1 MGSDSRGLE
10 HTPVVRDDTRDDDAR
25 DDTRDTSREH
35 TRDESP
41 DRARDD
47 TRDDDPSDGD
57 DLSGL
62 DAAVID
68 ADVVMRQAGDENFPV
83 AMGILRRDHRRHLLA
98 VYGFARLVDDIGDE
112 ASGDR
117 VAQLDAFEGDL
128 RRVFDGT
135 PKLEV
140 LRRLQP
146 SVRELGLPI
155 EPFLALIEANRQDQV
170 VRRYATY
177 ADLAQYC
184 ALSADPVGRL
194 VLHVFGRAN
203 DERVAWSDRICTA
216 LQIVEHVQDVAEDLA
231 RDRIYL
237 PREDMDRFG
246 VTEADLGATHAT
258 PAVRRLIAFETHRAT
273 RLLRE
278 GAPLVRTLRGRERL
292 AIAGFVAGGRAAVS
306 AIKEVGFDVL
316 AHRARPGKATLLR
329 EMSGVLVRKR

>member
-10 HTPVVRDDTRDDDAR
+10 RAPVAR
-25 DDTRDTSREH
+25 DDTHGDTRDHAHDTHDDSCDHTREHSREH
-35 TRDESP
+35 D
-41 DRARDD
+41 AHA
-47 TRDDDPSDGD
+47 SDGEPIGID
-57 DLSGL
+57 S
-62 DAAVID
+62 AVID
-68 ADVVMRQAGDENFPV
+68 PDVVMRQAGDENFPV
-83 AMGILRRDHRRHLLA
+83 AMGILRPDHRRHLLA

-112 ASGDR
+112 AGGDR
-117 VAQLDAFEGDL
+117 VAQLDAFEDDL

-155 EPFLALIEANRQDQV
+155 EPFLGLIEANRQDQV

-177 ADLAQYC
+177 PDLAAYC

-246 VTEADLGATHAT
+246 VTEADLGAPRAT

-306 AIKEVGFDVL
+306 AIKNVGFDVL
-316 AHRARPGKATLLR
+316 AHRAKPDKATLLR
-329 EMSGVLVRKR
+329 ELSGVLVRKR